1 MRKKSSTKTDFSS
14 LTTRLLC
21 LSLALH
27 LSTWKASNKKSIQMK
42 GLINHL
48 FSADKVVLK
57 PKLGWLN
64 IASRNESLEDLI
76 HVLHLEFISFFVV
89 FNYCYSTS
97 AFSSITWTV
106 SCSGCLVTGEEADRS
121 EASDLRIRQGHYNI
135 IWKLLKH
142 LPLVSDLDE
151 LGLPSVS
158 ISVAPS

>member
-1 MRKKSSTKTDFSS
+1 
-14 LTTRLLC
+14 
-21 LSLALH
+21 
-27 LSTWKASNKKSIQMK
+27 MK

-48 FSADKVVLK
+48 LSADEVVLK

-106 SCSGCLVTGEEADRS
+106 SCSGCLITGEEADRS
-121 EASDLRIRQGHYNI
+121 EASDLRIRRGYNNTLG
-135 IWKLLKH
+135 KVLNH
-142 LPLVSDLDE
+142 LPLVSDRDE

>member
-1 MRKKSSTKTDFSS
+1 
-14 LTTRLLC
+14 
-21 LSLALH
+21 
-27 LSTWKASNKKSIQMK
+27 MK

-121 EASDLRIRQGHYNI
+121 EASDLRLRQGHYNI

>member
-1 MRKKSSTKTDFSS
+1 MRKKNSTKTDFSS

-64 IASRNESLEDLI
+64 IASRNESLENFI
-76 HVLHLEFISFFVV
+76 HVSHL
-89 FNYCYSTS
+89 
-97 AFSSITWTV
+97 
-106 SCSGCLVTGEEADRS
+106 
-121 EASDLRIRQGHYNI
+121 
-135 IWKLLKH
+135 
-142 LPLVSDLDE
+142 
-151 LGLPSVS
+151 
-158 ISVAPS
+158 